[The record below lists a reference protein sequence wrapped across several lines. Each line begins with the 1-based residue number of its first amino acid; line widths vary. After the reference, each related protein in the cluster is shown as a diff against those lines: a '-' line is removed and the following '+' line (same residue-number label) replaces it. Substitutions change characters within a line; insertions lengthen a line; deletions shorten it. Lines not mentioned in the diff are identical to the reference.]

1 MKNNPDTECNP
12 LMNMKMRDVMA
23 IVQGYMNQT
32 TIDNMRKKNNNLDE
46 LEVDVDLNN
55 TF

>member
-1 MKNNPDTECNP
+1 
-12 LMNMKMRDVMA
+12 
-23 IVQGYMNQT
+23 MNQT

-55 TF
+55 TFWSWNHYIKFNYTKEYCNI